1 MYPCGRNLSGSSRKD
16 LGSLASL
23 MLAMRQGRWKWPVTE
38 CCDHPSMSKE
48 GEYSEMQALPLGN
61 TSSLVLIWPWSL
73 LRGFDQ
79 WFLALWEPLNRL
91 FFYPWRLQHY
101 HFSTVWSPKRETCG
115 KLAWRDRGRILGWT
129 CFTDVSQTG
138 GTSII
143 LLSSKWL
150 IQALFPIEK
159 VKIISFITK
168 ESKWST
174 ERNSIYMV
182 NGWILV
188 CAMSVGVKQLEQS
201 CSPWHGLWAVQV
213 CCSSSHVTPFPNS

>member
-1 MYPCGRNLSGSSRKD
+1 M
-16 LGSLASL
+16 
-23 MLAMRQGRWKWPVTE
+23 
-38 CCDHPSMSKE
+38 
-48 GEYSEMQALPLGN
+48 ALI
-61 TSSLVLIWPWSL
+61 S
-73 LRGFDQ
+73 D
-79 WFLALWEPLNRL
+79 FLALWEPLNRL
-91 FFYPWRLQHY
+91 CFYPWRLQHY

-115 KLAWRDRGRILGWT
+115 KLPWMDRGRILGRT

-143 LLSSKWL
+143 LLSSKLL
-150 IQALFPIEK
+150 IQALFTIAK
-159 VKIISFITK
+159 VKIISFIMT

-188 CAMSVGVKQLEQS
+188 YAMSVGVKQLEQS

-213 CCSSSHVTPFPNS
+213 CCSSSHVTPFLNS